1 MPNNFTELE
10 RKAYMIWWRQKCKIG
25 VRYSQKDF
33 ITWYVKEH
41 RKKKLKR
48 PEVGRRDHSK
58 PYSFDNVDLIE
69 RTDNL
74 KERNAR
80 CGNPGR
86 KHKAVCAF
94 SLTGRRLGKF
104 VSKVEAAKKFGVSEK
119 TVYNHCQGRTS
130 RFMQYGRVKG
140 AQKVRFEWAK

>member
-33 ITWYVKEH
+33 IAWYVKEH
-41 RKKKLKR
+41 RRKKLKR

-58 PYSFDNVDLIE
+58 PYSFDNIDLIE

-86 KHKAVCAF
+86 THRAVVAYDLC
-94 SLTGRRLGKF
+94 GNKLGDF
-104 VSKVEAAKKFGVSEK
+104 ESKTAAAKHFGLCDK
-119 TVYNHCQGRTS
+119 TVYNHRQGRTALH
-130 RFMQYGRVKG
+130 MKYGRPKG